1 MGLKG
6 TENVARDA
14 IDKGTENVAKDAI
27 EKHVKGEP
35 HLQAVNLSKRSEL
48 GAVVYRDSVI
58 INLPLAKSFLR
69 LNPAERIP

>member
-6 TENVARDA
+6 TENVAKDTV
-14 IDKGTENVAKDAI
+14 DKGTENVAKDAI

-48 GAVVYRDSVI
+48 STVVYRDSVI
-58 INLPLAKSFLR
+58 INSPLTKSFLR